1 MKVHFIAIGGSAMH
15 NLAIA
20 LHRKGYEVTG
30 SDDEIAEPSLGRL
43 RREGLLPK
51 ATGWFQERIHSGLDA
66 VILGMHARAD
76 NPELLRAIE
85 LNLPVYSYP
94 EYLYEQAKNK
104 RRVVIGGS
112 HGKTTITSMIL
123 HVLRFAGLDHD
134 YMVGAQLEGF
144 DCMVKLSE
152 APVAVYEGD
161 EYLSSPTD
169 RRPKFHLYRPHI
181 ALISGIAWDHINV
194 FPTKEDYFRQFS
206 AFIEVVEP
214 GGTVIYNVDD
224 PEVNRLRI
232 ESLRGDLQWI
242 PYGTHAHR
250 IEEGHVVLEPGNWP
264 VQVFGSHNMQNLMG
278 AKEVCH
284 ALGIGEEDFYRAM
297 ASFKGASRRLE
308 LVKQEGTHSVYRDFA
323 HSPSKLRATV
333 RAVREKNPDYH
344 LTAVLELHTFSSLTK
359 AYLAEYRGC
368 MEGADRAMVYYSPA
382 TIAHKRLE
390 PISEADVIAAFGFT
404 GLEVYTDASAMEL
417 ALANVPKEKS
427 NLLLMSSGRLGG

>member
-1 MKVHFIAIGGSAMH
+1 MH
-15 NLAIA
+15 NLAMA
-20 LHRKGYEVTG
+20 LHRKGYVVTG

-43 RREGLLPK
+43 RREGLLPP
-51 ATGWFQERIHSGLDA
+51 ATGWFPERIHAGLDA
-66 VILGMHARAD
+66 IILGMHARAD
-76 NPELLRAIE
+76 NPELLRATE
-85 LNLPVYSYP
+85 LGLPVYSYP
-94 EYLYEQAKNK
+94 EYLYEQAKHK

-123 HVLRFAGLDHD
+123 HVLSQAGLDHD

-194 FPTKEDYFRQFS
+194 FPTKEEYFRQFA
-206 AFIEVVEP
+206 AFVELVEP
-214 GGTVIYNVDD
+214 GGTLIYNAED
-224 PEVNRLRI
+224 PEVVRLRT
-232 ESLRGDLQWI
+232 ESGRGDLQWVE
-242 PYGTHAHR
+242 YGTHAHR
-250 IEEGHVVLEPGNWP
+250 MEEGKAVLEPGSWP

-278 AKEVCH
+278 AREVCR
-284 ALGIGEEDFYRAM
+284 ALGVGEEVFYRAM
-297 ASFKGASRRLE
+297 AGFKGASRRLE
-308 LVKQEGTHSVYRDFA
+308 LVKQEGSYAVYRDFA
-323 HSPSKLRATV
+323 HSPSKLKATV
-333 RAVREKNPDYH
+333 RAVREKNPDYYV
-344 LTAVLELHTFSSLTK
+344 TAVLELHTFSSLTK

-368 MEGADRAMVYYSPA
+368 MEGADRAIVFYSPA

-390 PISEADVIAAFGFT
+390 PISEAEVVEAFGFA
-404 GLEVYTDASAMEL
+404 GLEVYTDPMSLDA
-417 ALANVPKEKS
+417 ALAGVPRERS